1 LGKLESRGEPDQRI
15 EPQLAQAPRAQSSAP
30 QHSSYS
36 RRLFAIILSGDMNN
50 IRQVQALNKREL
62 ENAVYVHDLLDFRN
76 RH

>member
-1 LGKLESRGEPDQRI
+1 
-15 EPQLAQAPRAQSSAP
+15 
-30 QHSSYS
+30 
-36 RRLFAIILSGDMNN
+36 MNN